1 MAIAPDTTTYTA
13 PAGRPVAATAHRTHP
28 KSLAA
33 RLRTPKPASI
43 RLVKGLLFV
52 LALLPLARLV
62 AGWFLEK
69 LGANPIE
76 LITRSTGTWTLTFL
90 MITLTVTPLRQITG
104 WHWLL
109 RLRRM
114 FGLFAFFYVCLHFTT
129 YIWLD
134 QFFDWNA
141 ILKDILK
148 RRFIWIGFTAF
159 VLLIPLAAT
168 SFNAAIRKLGAPAWQ
183 KLHRLIYVI
192 AICGVIHYWWLVKR
206 DLTQPMIYAGVLAVL
221 LGYRV
226 VQAWRRRTA
235 PASPRSTTTA
245 SS

>member
-1 MAIAPDTTTYTA
+1 MTSAVPRSEPGRAADTQRK
-13 PAGRPVAATAHRTHP
+13 P
-28 KSLAA
+28 LAA
-33 RLRTPKPASI
+33 RLRAPQPATI
-43 RLVKGLLFV
+43 KVVKGIAFV

-62 AGWFLEK
+62 AGGFLDN

-90 MITLTVTPLRQITG
+90 LITLAVTPLRTITG

-134 QFFDWNA
+134 QFFDWRA

-159 VLLIPLAAT
+159 VL
-168 SFNAAIRKLGAPAWQ
+168 
-183 KLHRLIYVI
+183 
-192 AICGVIHYWWLVKR
+192 
-206 DLTQPMIYAGVLAVL
+206 M
-221 LGYRV
+221 
-226 VQAWRRRTA
+226 
-235 PASPRSTTTA
+235 
-245 SS
+245 